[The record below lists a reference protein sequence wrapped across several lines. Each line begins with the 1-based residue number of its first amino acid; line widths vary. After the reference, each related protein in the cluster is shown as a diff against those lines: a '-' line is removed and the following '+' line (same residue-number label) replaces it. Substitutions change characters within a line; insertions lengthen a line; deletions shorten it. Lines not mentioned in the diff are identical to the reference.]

1 MFMICKYNSDDFV
14 EPNGKINSSGAKFL
28 VMVKPFGMSLY
39 EYFLVQKNDKS
50 DLKYII
56 RDMLIGI

>member
-14 EPNGKINSSGAKFL
+14 EPNGKINSNGAKFL

-39 EYFLVQKNDKS
+39 EYFLV
-50 DLKYII
+50 
-56 RDMLIGI
+56 